1 LTKAP
6 AEDPPPETPAAE
18 RRGWLARIAI
28 DVRPLRES
36 QAFRRLWIGQAV
48 SYVGSTISIVAI
60 PFQVFELT
68 GSSLAVGLLG
78 LAALVPLVTVPLV
91 AGAIADAVDRRRLVL
106 GAEIGLILVTG
117 ANLANALLPQPHV
130 WVPFAVTVLGTSCF
144 SVARPATDALMPR
157 LVGVDRIAAVEAL
170 RNVYSS
176 FGAVAGPAVGGILI
190 ASIGVKGAYAVDL
203 ATYGAAL
210 VAVWLLPRL
219 PPIGDVSAPSARAI
233 LEGLRY
239 VVARRFLLGVLLI
252 DTIAM
257 VFGMPS
263 ALFPA
268 LGADLGGGARTV
280 GFLYA
285 APYAGALAASLLSG
299 WATSAR
305 RQGLGVTV
313 AVLLWGAAIA
323 TVGLVHSLVL
333 VLLFLA
339 VAGAADFVSAVLRG
353 AILLMPAPDEMRGR
367 ISGIEFAQVASTP
380 QLGNL
385 EAGVVASLFGLRV
398 SIVSGGVACIA
409 GALLLTGFLP
419 DLVRYRSR

>member
-1 LTKAP
+1 MT
-6 AEDPPPETPAAE
+6 ETRGDERPSFLSRAAV
-18 RRGWLARIAI
+18 

-36 QAFRRLWIGQAV
+36 KPFRRLWFGQSI
-48 SYVGSTISIVAI
+48 SYLGSTISIVAI
-60 PFQVFELT
+60 PFQVYQLT

-78 LAALVPLVTVPLV
+78 LAALVPLLTVPLA
-91 AGAIADAVDRRRLVL
+91 AGAIADAVDRRRLLLV
-106 GAEIGLILVTG
+106 AEVGLVLVTA
-117 ANLANALLPQPHV
+117 ANLANALLPHPHV
-130 WVPFAVTVLGTSCF
+130 WVPFAVTVLGPACF
-144 SVARPATDALMPR
+144 SLGRPATDALIPR
-157 LVGVDRIAAVEAL
+157 LVGDDRIAAAAAL
-170 RNVYSS
+170 QDVYTS

-190 ASIGVKGAYAVDL
+190 AWIDVEGAYAVDL
-203 ATYGAAL
+203 ASYAAAL

-219 PPIGDVSAPSARAI
+219 PPIGHVDAPSVGSI

-239 VVARRFLLGVLLI
+239 VVHRRFLLGVLLI

-268 LGADLGGGARTV
+268 LGAELGGGARTV

-285 APYAGALAASLLSG
+285 APYAGALIASLLSG

-313 AVLLWGAAIA
+313 AVLLWGASI
-323 TVGLVHSLVL
+323 TMVGFANSLVL
-333 VLLFLA
+333 ALVFLA
-339 VAGAADFVSAVLRG
+339 LAGAADFVSAVLRS
-353 AILLMPAPDEMRGR
+353 AILLMPAPDAMRGR

-398 SIVSGGVACIA
+398 SIVSGGLACIA
-409 GALLLTGFLP
+409 GALLLTVTLP

>member
-1 LTKAP
+1 LT
-6 AEDPPPETPAAE
+6 ETRGDERPSFLSRAAV
-18 RRGWLARIAI
+18 

-36 QAFRRLWIGQAV
+36 KPFRRLWFGQSI
-48 SYVGSTISIVAI
+48 SYLGSTISIVAI
-60 PFQVFELT
+60 PFQVYQLT

-78 LAALVPLVTVPLV
+78 LAALVPLLTVPLA
-91 AGAIADAVDRRRLVL
+91 AGAIADAVDRRRLLLV
-106 GAEIGLILVTG
+106 AEVGLVLVTA
-117 ANLANALLPQPHV
+117 ANLANALLPHPHV
-130 WVPFAVTVLGTSCF
+130 WVPFAVTVLGPACF
-144 SVARPATDALMPR
+144 SLGRPATDALIPR
-157 LVGVDRIAAVEAL
+157 LVGDDRIAAAAAL
-170 RNVYSS
+170 QDVYTS

-190 ASIGVKGAYAVDL
+190 AWIDVEGAYAVDL
-203 ATYGAAL
+203 ASYAAAL

-219 PPIGDVSAPSARAI
+219 PPIGHVDAPSVGSI
-233 LEGLRY
+233 LQGLRY
-239 VVARRFLLGVLLI
+239 VVHRRFLLGVLLI

-268 LGADLGGGARTV
+268 LGAELGGGARTV

-285 APYAGALAASLLSG
+285 APYAGALIASLLSG

-313 AVLLWGAAIA
+313 AVLLWGASI
-323 TVGLVHSLVL
+323 TMVGFANSLVL
-333 VLLFLA
+333 ALVFLA
-339 VAGAADFVSAVLRG
+339 LAGAADFVSAVLRS
-353 AILLMPAPDEMRGR
+353 AILLMPAPDAMRGR

-398 SIVSGGVACIA
+398 SIVSGGLACIA
-409 GALLLTGFLP
+409 GALLLTVTLP